1 MKKREEGGGHLSC
14 RVGRGRAEWRLE
26 EDGKRW
32 RISVG
37 SLQDV
42 VEGLMKA
49 RKFDAASGRIEE
61 AGEEALSPQLW
72 VARGRCIQLGEGK
85 GAPLE
90 EAKKSFRRAL
100 ELDGR
105 CLEAWI
111 ELGYYVLC
119 VEDDAREAYGIFRKA
134 AEVLDDFGGE
144 IEKGIRMCEE
154 KSR

>member
-1 MKKREEGGGHLSC
+1 M
-14 RVGRGRAEWRLE
+14 E
-26 EDGKRW
+26 EDGKRC
-32 RISVG
+32 RNPMG

-49 RKFDAASGRIEE
+49 RKFDEALGRIEE

-72 VARGRCIQLGEGK
+72 VVRGRCIQLGEGK
-85 GAPLE
+85 GVPLE

-119 VEDDAREAYGIFRKA
+119 VEDDAREAHGIFRKA
-134 AEVLDDFGGE
+134 AELLEEFGGE
-144 IEKGIRMCEE
+144 IEKGIRMCKEE
-154 KSR
+154 SR